1 MTDPSSQLATT
12 TTAASDDAMRVFSG
26 IAAFDAA
33 QRMAKALSSSTL
45 VPQIYRGQEGLANS
59 LIALEMAGRMGLSP
73 LIVMQNLHPMHG
85 RPSWSSQ
92 FLIATVNASG
102 RFSPLRFSFDDED
115 NPTACHAHATDKESG
130 ELLKGPKIT
139 IAMAKS
145 EGWWSRKDKNGRE
158 TSKWQTMPELLL
170 RYRAAAF
177 WVRLYCPEIS
187 LGLVTQEEATDI
199 EAVTVAEVA
208 PPAPALAPEP
218 EQPVEVAEAVYA
230 VEPEPEPEAPAPAE
244 PDPLARGLESIAGM
258 TTVADLDRA
267 VQRVAQLLQE
277 GGIDKAGAAELRA
290 AIRARA
296 AELPT

>member
-12 TTAASDDAMRVFSG
+12 TTTTTASDDAMRVFSG

-59 LIALEMAGRMGLSP
+59 LIALEMAGRMGVSP
-73 LIVMQNLHPMHG
+73 LVVMQNMQPING

-102 RFSPLRFSFDDED
+102 RFSPLRFSFDNED

-139 IAMAKS
+139 MAMAQA
-145 EGWWSRKDKNGRE
+145 EGWSTKSG
-158 TSKWQTMPELLL
+158 SKWKTMPELML

-177 WVRLYCPEIS
+177 WVRLYCPEVS
-187 LGLVTQEEATDI
+187 LGLATQEEAADI
-199 EAVTVAEVA
+199 EAVTVAEVT
-208 PPAPALAPEP
+208 PVPAPALAPEP
-218 EQPVEVAEAVYA
+218 EQPAEVAEVVEA
-230 VEPEPEPEAPAPAE
+230 VEVEPEAPAEA
-244 PDPLARGLESIAGM
+244 DPLARGLESIAGM
-258 TTVADLDRA
+258 ATAADLDRA
-267 VQRVAQLLQE
+267 VQRVAQLMQE
-277 GGIDKAGAAELRA
+277 GGIDKTGAAELRA

-296 AELPT
+296 AELPA

>member
-12 TTAASDDAMRVFSG
+12 TTAAASDDAMRVFSG

-59 LIALEMAGRMGLSP
+59 LIALEMAGRMGVSP
-73 LIVMQNLHPMHG
+73 LVVMQNMQPING

-102 RFSPLRFSFDDED
+102 RFSPLRFSFDNED

-139 IAMAKS
+139 MAMAQA
-145 EGWWSRKDKNGRE
+145 EGWSTKSG
-158 TSKWQTMPELLL
+158 SKWKTMPELML

-177 WVRLYCPEIS
+177 WVRLYCPEVS

-199 EAVTVAEVA
+199 EAVTVAEVTTA
-208 PPAPALAPEP
+208 PAPALAPEP
-218 EQPVEVAEAVYA
+218 EQPAEVAEVVEAVE
-230 VEPEPEPEAPAPAE
+230 VEPEA
-244 PDPLARGLESIAGM
+244 DPLARGLESIAGM
-258 TTVADLDRA
+258 TAAADLDRA

-296 AELPT
+296 AELPA

>member
-12 TTAASDDAMRVFSG
+12 TTAAASDDAMRVFSG

-59 LIALEMAGRMGLSP
+59 LIALEMAGRMGVSP
-73 LIVMQNLHPMHG
+73 LVVMQNMQPING

-102 RFSPLRFSFDDED
+102 RFSPLRFSFDNED
-115 NPTACHAHATDKESG
+115 SPTACHAHATDKESG

-139 IAMAKS
+139 MAMAQA
-145 EGWWSRKDKNGRE
+145 EGWSTKSG
-158 TSKWQTMPELLL
+158 SKWKTMPELML

-177 WVRLYCPEIS
+177 WVRLYCPEVS
-187 LGLVTQEEATDI
+187 LGLVTQEEAVDI

-208 PPAPALAPEP
+208 PPAPAPAIAPEP
-218 EQPVEVAEAVYA
+218 EQPAEVAEVVEA
-230 VEPEPEPEAPAPAE
+230 VEVEPEAPAE
-244 PDPLARGLESIAGM
+244 PDALARGLESIAGM
-258 TTVADLDRA
+258 TTAADLDRA

-296 AELPT
+296 AELPA